1 MGRLILLLLLILAA
15 YIVWRAFG
23 PHTWNRNINR
33 ANQPPQMIKG
43 PDDDE
48 NFLWELEKK
57 QFKQR
62 RAQEEAFRQEEERI
76 KRAQQ
81 RYEKKPEGGDE
92 PESPEEPPTST
103 S

>member
-1 MGRLILLLLLILAA
+1 MGRLILLLCLVLAA

-23 PHTWNRNINR
+23 PHTWNRNLNHTS
-33 ANQPPQMIKG
+33 QPARKIKG

-62 RAQEEAFRQEEERI
+62 RAQEEAYRQEEERI

-81 RYEKKPEGGDE
+81 RYDHKPKDGDD
-92 PESPEEPPTST
+92 PKPTEEPPASE